1 MEAHESGEAIG
12 SAAAQNENLAAFG
25 INEGTAT
32 TYAATARAAAV
43 WQCANPV
50 GRATAAGA
58 TTAGAT
64 ACGARTSTTGYNR

>member
-12 SAAAQNENLAAFG
+12 SAASQNENLAAFG

-50 GRATAAGA
+50 GRATAA
-58 TTAGAT
+58 TTAGAS